1 MSFSWRFCRIIATTP
16 RNRFIEKVLC
26 FKETYSWTSPAL
38 RSVGRQIHQ
47 QRCSVTEEQLDPFS
61 LVADELSIITKRLRS
76 VVGSE
81 VPKLASA
88 AGYFFK
94 AGVEGKMIRPMV
106 LMLMATALNVPRH
119 ELPTDGVQETLTHKL
134 RTRHQYIAE
143 VTEMIHVASLI
154 HDDVLDDADTRRGVG
169 SLSIVMGNK
178 LAVLSANFL
187 LSRAFAT
194 LVTLKN
200 TEVISLMA
208 TSIQNL
214 IAGEIK
220 QMTVTAEQRYSME
233 CYMQKTYYKTAS
245 LVSNSCKAI
254 AVVADQTEEV
264 AMLAFEYGK
273 NLGLAFQLI
282 DDILDFTGKSASLGK
297 ASLTD
302 IKHGIITAPILF
314 AIEEFPQLSTIVDRG
329 FDNPANIDTVLEYL
343 GKSHGIQRTME
354 LAMKHANLAA
364 AAITSLPESND
375 VDVTKSREALVNL
388 TQKIITR
395 NKNRNRNR
403 NRNSLQAILVSVSVL
418 VLVPPRIGIDDL
430 KSEPNRGH
438 LYFCFYTSEM
448 SNH

>member
-16 RNRFIEKVLC
+16 RNRFIEKVLG
-26 FKETYSWTSPAL
+26 FRETYSWTSPAL
-38 RSVGRQIHQ
+38 HSVGRQIHQ
-47 QRCSVTEEQLDPFS
+47 QRWSVSEEQLDPFS

-94 AGVEGKMIRPMV
+94 AGVEGKMFRPMV
-106 LMLMATALNVPRH
+106 LLLMATALNVPRH
-119 ELPTDGVQETLTHKL
+119 ELPTDEVQETLTHKL

-154 HDDVLDDADTRRGVG
+154 HDDVFDDADTRRGVG
-169 SLSIVMGNK
+169 SLSFVMGNK

-214 IAGEIK
+214 VAGEIK

-254 AVVADQTEEV
+254 ALVADQTEEV

-282 DDILDFTGKSASLGK
+282 DDILDFTGNSASLGK

-314 AIEEFPQLSTIVDRG
+314 AIEEFPQLSTTVDRG

-364 AAITSLPESND
+364 TAITSLPESND
-375 VDVTKSREALVNL
+375 VDLEASDVDNDPMESFRHH
-388 TQKIITR
+388 Q
-395 NKNRNRNR
+395 
-403 NRNSLQAILVSVSVL
+403 
-418 VLVPPRIGIDDL
+418 
-430 KSEPNRGH
+430 
-438 LYFCFYTSEM
+438 
-448 SNH
+448 

>member
-26 FKETYSWTSPAL
+26 FRETYSWTSPAL
-38 RSVGRQIHQ
+38 HSVGRLIHQ

-106 LMLMATALNVPRH
+106 LLLMATALNVPRH

-154 HDDVLDDADTRRGVG
+154 HDDVFDDADTRRGVG
-169 SLSIVMGNK
+169 SLSFVMGNK

-200 TEVISLMA
+200 TEVMCVCVLCVYIYIYIYSEYVISLMA

-214 IAGEIK
+214 VAGEIK

-254 AVVADQTEEV
+254 ALVADQTEEV

-314 AIEEFPQLSTIVDRG
+314 AIEEFPQLSTIIDRG

-375 VDVTKSREALVNL
+375 VDVTKSRKALVNL

-395 NKNRNRNR
+395 NK
-403 NRNSLQAILVSVSVL
+403 
-418 VLVPPRIGIDDL
+418 
-430 KSEPNRGH
+430 
-438 LYFCFYTSEM
+438 
-448 SNH
+448 